1 MDNGACSYRRFL
13 DGDDMAFV
21 EIIKTYKDGLT
32 LYLYGFVGSLPL
44 AEDLMRETFFKLLV
58 KKPHFSQKSAFKT
71 WLYAIGRNE
80 ALACLK
86 KRARILDRP
95 FEDCEEW
102 LSAGGGELETG
113 YLREE
118 RRIRLHRALGKL
130 HPDYRQVLY
139 LTYFEGFSHAQAR
152 AVMKKSK
159 TQMENLMYRAKK
171 ALKAELLKEGF
182 DDEDL

>member
-1 MDNGACSYRRFL
+1 MHASS
-13 DGDDMAFV
+13 
-21 EIIKTYKDGLT
+21 I
-32 LYLYGFVGSLPL
+32 
-44 AEDLMRETFFKLLV
+44 
-58 KKPHFSQKSAFKT
+58 
-71 WLYAIGRNE
+71 
-80 ALACLK
+80 
-86 KRARILDRP
+86 DRSRTA
-95 FEDCEEW
+95 EEW
-102 LSAGGGELETG
+102 LNAGGEELETG

-118 RRIRLHRALGKL
+118 RRIRLHRVLGKL

-171 ALKAELLKEGF
+171 SLKAELLKEGF

>member
-44 AEDLMRETFFKLLV
+44 AEDLMSETFFKLLV
-58 KKPHFSQKSAFKT
+58 KKPHFSQKSTFKT

-95 FEDCEEW
+95 VEDCEEW
-102 LSAGGGELETG
+102 LNAEARNWKPVIW
-113 YLREE
+113 REE
-118 RRIRLHRALGKL
+118 RRIRLHRVLGKL

-171 ALKAELLKEGF
+171 SLKAELLKEGF

>member
-1 MDNGACSYRRFL
+1 MLGAFSAL
-13 DGDDMAFV
+13 DLSV
-21 EIIKTYKDGLT
+21 
-32 LYLYGFVGSLPL
+32 SWLPIY
-44 AEDLMRETFFKLLV
+44 V
-58 KKPHFSQKSAFKT
+58 HP
-71 WLYAIGRNE
+71 
-80 ALACLK
+80 
-86 KRARILDRP
+86 
-95 FEDCEEW
+95 
-102 LSAGGGELETG
+102 ELETG

>member
-1 MDNGACSYRRFL
+1 MDQREKLSQNCMETIEFR
-13 DGDDMAFV
+13 
-21 EIIKTYKDGLT
+21 EIICAAQADGFALD
-32 LYLYGFVGSLPL
+32 LYGFVGSLPL
-44 AEDLMRETFFKLLV
+44 AEDLMSETFFKLLV
-58 KKPHFSQKSAFKT
+58 KKPHFSQKSTFKT

-95 FEDCEEW
+95 VEDCEEW
-102 LSAGGGELETG
+102 LNAGGEELETG

-118 RRIRLHRALGKL
+118 RRIRLHRVLGKL

-171 ALKAELLKEGF
+171 SLKAELLKEGF
-182 DDEDL
+182 DDEDR

>member
-44 AEDLMRETFFKLLV
+44 AENLMSETFFKLLV
-58 KKPHFSQKSAFKT
+58 KKPHFSQKSTFKT

-86 KRARILDRP
+86 KRARILDRR
-95 FEDCEEW
+95 
-102 LSAGGGELETG
+102 
-113 YLREE
+113 LR
-118 RRIRLHRALGKL
+118 
-130 HPDYRQVLY
+130 
-139 LTYFEGFSHAQAR
+139 TAR
-152 AVMKKSK
+152 
-159 TQMENLMYRAKK
+159 N
-171 ALKAELLKEGF
+171 G
-182 DDEDL
+182 